1 MPPRYESVAVIGA
14 GPSGISA
21 VKALQE
27 EKIFQTIRLFER
39 RSHIGG
45 TWQYD
50 EIPDPFP
57 SQESSSQQDHE
68 IPSRL
73 PLLRPPSPEDV
84 TSRTGIYEGL
94 DSNVGAEV
102 MAFTHTPFPEINSAS
117 STRQLGRSNPTRPFR
132 VVKKYLEDVFQ
143 DYLHLALFNTTVE
156 KVEKRD
162 QKWTISLR
170 QSGHGDGNIPKDYWW
185 EEQFD
190 AVIVASGH
198 YSVPFVPF
206 ISGLSDAFALYP
218 AVFKHSKAFRKADD
232 YVDKR
237 VVVVGGSVS
246 SADLVADLHAIVKG
260 PLELSQRW
268 KNEAL
273 QSAWD
278 LPNVNIRPTI
288 KEIQTVEKGIRVV
301 FSDNSL
307 LGGVDKIIFAT
318 GYKLS
323 YPFLVPNPV
332 TSNNRLAGFYQ
343 HIFKIGDP
351 SLALV
356 GQVRA
361 AISFRVYEY
370 QAIAVARYFA
380 GRNAVSLPTPQEQD
394 LWEVQRLQYKGHT
407 ALFHEVKPDIK
418 EYFDFLTDLAGNP
431 APGTGGYP
439 LPPWDDRWAE
449 QGFEILQRKDKY
461 WKSLRRAADGLG
473 VTAAKLWS
481 QQYLPSMERQEIYN
495 AASLSLPVYLKLP
508 SPA

>member
-1 MPPRYESVAVIGA
+1 MPPRYKSVAVIGA

-132 VVKKYLEDVFQ
+132 VVKKYLENVFQ
-143 DYLHLALFNTTVE
+143 VYLHLALFNTTVE

-206 ISGLSDAFALYP
+206 ISGLRD
-218 AVFKHSKAFRKADD
+218 RKS
-232 YVDKR
+232 
-237 VVVVGGSVS
+237 VV
-246 SADLVADLHAIVKG
+246 
-260 PLELSQRW
+260 
-268 KNEAL
+268 
-273 QSAWD
+273 
-278 LPNVNIRPTI
+278 
-288 KEIQTVEKGIRVV
+288 
-301 FSDNSL
+301 
-307 LGGVDKIIFAT
+307 
-318 GYKLS
+318 
-323 YPFLVPNPV
+323 
-332 TSNNRLAGFYQ
+332 
-343 HIFKIGDP
+343 
-351 SLALV
+351 
-356 GQVRA
+356 
-361 AISFRVYEY
+361 
-370 QAIAVARYFA
+370 
-380 GRNAVSLPTPQEQD
+380 
-394 LWEVQRLQYKGHT
+394 
-407 ALFHEVKPDIK
+407 
-418 EYFDFLTDLAGNP
+418 
-431 APGTGGYP
+431 
-439 LPPWDDRWAE
+439 
-449 QGFEILQRKDKY
+449 
-461 WKSLRRAADGLG
+461 
-473 VTAAKLWS
+473 
-481 QQYLPSMERQEIYN
+481 
-495 AASLSLPVYLKLP
+495 
-508 SPA
+508 

>member
-1 MPPRYESVAVIGA
+1 MAPRYQSVAVIGA

-27 EKIFQTIRLFER
+27 ENTFQNIRLFER
-39 RSHIGG
+39 RGHIGG
-45 TWQYD
+45 IWQYD
-50 EIPDPFP
+50 EIPDLFP
-57 SQESSSQQDHE
+57 SQESSSSEQDLE

-73 PLLRPPSPEDV
+73 PLLKSPSPEDV
-84 TSRTGIYEGL
+84 TSRTGIYDGL
-94 DSNVGAEV
+94 DSNVGAKV

-117 STRQLGRSNPTRPFR
+117 SSRHLGKSNPTRPFR
-132 VVKKYLEDVFQ
+132 VVRKYLEDIFQ
-143 DYLHLALFNTTVE
+143 DYLHLASLNTTVE

-162 QKWTISLR
+162 GKWTLALR
-170 QSGHGDGNIPKDYWW
+170 QSGHGDGNTPKDYWW

-206 ISGLSDAFALYP
+206 VKGLSAAFARHP
-218 AVFKHSKAFRKADD
+218 TIFEHSKAFRRADD

-246 SADLVADLHAIVKG
+246 AADLVADLHAIVKG
-260 PLELSQRW
+260 PLELSQRG

-278 LPNVNIRPTI
+278 LPNVNARPTI
-288 KEIQTVEKGIRVV
+288 KEIQATEEGINVV

-307 LGGVDKIIFAT
+307 LEGVDKIIFAT

-332 TSNNRLAGFYQ
+332 TPNNRVAGFYQ

-361 AISFRVYEY
+361 AISFRAYEY
-370 QAIAVARYFA
+370 QAVAVARYFA
-380 GRNAVSLPTPQEQD
+380 GRNAASLPTPQEQD

-407 ALFHEVKPDIK
+407 ALFHEIKPDFK
-418 EYFDFLTDLAGNP
+418 EYFDFLTELAGPP
-431 APGTGGYP
+431 APGTGGYS
-439 LPPWDDRWAE
+439 LPPWEDRWAE

-473 VTAAKLWS
+473 AVTAKL
-481 QQYLPSMERQEIYN
+481 
-495 AASLSLPVYLKLP
+495 
-508 SPA
+508 